1 MNLLL
6 EAVLVGLTVLLIGLL
21 VSWGYK
27 AIVDP
32 SVPQVFADLDK
43 GYSTEIVL
51 FTTGFLG
58 HLLFVFSGASDW
70 YCKNKAS
77 ARLEDLLKF

>member
-6 EAVLVGLTVLLIGLL
+6 EAVLVGLAVLLIGLL

-32 SVPQVFADLDK
+32 TVPQLFANLEK

-51 FTTGFLG
+51 FLTGFLG
-58 HLLFVFSGASDW
+58 HLLFVFSGTSDW
-70 YCKNKAS
+70 YCRNKAS
-77 ARLEDLLKF
+77 DKLEDLLRF